1 MPLQEKLK
9 PCRHLDPVDTFAIIS
24 RLRLQADIQDEQD
37 QEKVFLVIIIIVS
50 TDIKAKKE
58 NRNFAV
64 KDYLV
69 PDKSTPGF
77 CSQGKFFQ
85 TCYLMSF

>member
-50 TDIKAKKE
+50 TDVKAKKE

-64 KDYLV
+64 KDNLV
-69 PDKSTPGF
+69 PYESIPGF
-77 CSQGKFFQ
+77 CAQGKFFQ